1 MTSRKSRRRPGDE
14 FVAADKKY
22 ISPQRTQRKTIN
34 RKGAKDAKKNKI
46 KKQATLIL
54 MEPFVSAVFASGYG
68 AIAPT
73 VWRFFIYRFGLWVL
87 CAFAVN

>member
-1 MTSRKSRRRPGDE
+1 MNSLLRIKNTFHRRERREKQLTAKAQRTRRRI
-14 FVAADKKY
+14 KL
-22 ISPQRTQRKTIN
+22 
-34 RKGAKDAKKNKI
+34 